1 MMYRD
6 AVLSAAVA
14 ADRTVLCGFPIFINF
29 CGVLFSVRYRRTRI
43 FRQKSGN
50 KCTKAGSP
58 LCVLLFFFPKADIY
72 LQKLLSFSEI
82 LV

>member
-1 MMYRD
+1 M
-6 AVLSAAVA
+6 
-14 ADRTVLCGFPIFINF
+14 
-29 CGVLFSVRYRRTRI
+29 YRRTRI